1 MAYETIYS
9 NRDSGR
15 DYRNGSRH
23 AEHAYENSVSRKRY
37 RDVPFQSRM
46 PFENDLKD
54 REYDYY
60 NPNKEYVSPSKEL
73 RRSKHD
79 VEKFRQD
86 PRYSRDSN
94 TSPVPKKRSK
104 MDSRVESSPPKPS
117 RVLGAFGLSMR
128 TEERHL
134 YDIMK
139 KYGEIEEIKLV
150 QDNLSGRSRGFA
162 FIYFR
167 SIECARSAR
176 AACARGLEL
185 HDRIVRIDYSYTER
199 PHNPT
204 PGIYMGKEKR
214 LNHGESGRR
223 SNFAEHQRSTY
234 GDRNSR
240 PRPSQRI
247 SRRPTG
253 ERPDRYHQ
261 SPEEKSRPRNSLAYN
276 SNSRSRIVR
285 TNNGVQQSRSR
296 QPRSDVIR
304 NAYNMRRQ
312 PKNEYASM
320 NYSSTT
326 H

>member
-214 LNHGESGRR
+214 NEYNYLNNRKYFDIIQLPYSVYRKSAYREPLI
-223 SNFAEHQRSTY
+223 SNFKGTS
-234 GDRNSR
+234 NC
-240 PRPSQRI
+240 
-247 SRRPTG
+247 
-253 ERPDRYHQ
+253 
-261 SPEEKSRPRNSLAYN
+261 SLL
-276 SNSRSRIVR
+276 S
-285 TNNGVQQSRSR
+285 
-296 QPRSDVIR
+296 
-304 NAYNMRRQ
+304 
-312 PKNEYASM
+312 
-320 NYSSTT
+320 
-326 H
+326 